1 MEKEK
6 EAISEM
12 ISVDKSDTHVDGDLQ
27 LSFLCSAQ
35 NLNFSLCIQSM
46 SCPICVCISSSTPNC
61 NTIALHSNKLH
72 IQFFK
77 RYLILYFH
85 PSLVIS
91 LSIPQTNNFHL
102 FSSFLQNH
110 FSTLFILPDLKTFGL
125 YNRG

>member
-77 RYLILYFH
+77 RYLILY
-85 PSLVIS
+85 I
-91 LSIPQTNNFHL
+91 SIPVWSYLSLFLKPTTFISSLLL
-102 FSSFLQNH
+102 FSKTIFPLFSFSQ
-110 FSTLFILPDLKTFGL
+110 T
-125 YNRG
+125 